1 MTSPLKHKFPPRFH
15 VDWLR
20 AASVDFCRPITAE
33 QPPPKPRPP
42 PRRQRGSLRGVRPT
56 SGAVCG
62 CTQARLPAALTC
74 LPGAPKPAHP
84 EEGREAGGEAGR
96 AVPPSSSETP
106 MMLKHVGEPLQRPRS
121 QLLHQILHLRIQH
134 PLLGEVSSARTMRR
148 EARLAPAPAPASA
161 PRGPG
166 PGIRVWVWLRFWL
179 CLAHRRAA
187 SGCEQADNRLFVS
200 ANVS

>member
-1 MTSPLKHKFPPRFH
+1 MTSLLKHKVPSRFH

-20 AASVDFCRPITAE
+20 AASVDFSRPITAE
-33 QPPPKPRPP
+33 QPPLKPRPP
-42 PRRQRGSLRGVRPT
+42 HSGQSGSLRGVRPT

-62 CTQARLPAALTC
+62 CTEARLPAALTC

-96 AVPPSSSETP
+96 AVPLSSSETP

-134 PLLGEVSSARTMRR
+134 PVLGEVFSARTMRR
-148 EARLAPAPAPASA
+148 EARLAPAPAPAPASA

-166 PGIRVWVWLRFWL
+166 SRYQGLALPPVLAPVLGLFGTQKGCQWLGAGR
-179 CLAHRRAA
+179 
-187 SGCEQADNRLFVS
+187 
-200 ANVS
+200 